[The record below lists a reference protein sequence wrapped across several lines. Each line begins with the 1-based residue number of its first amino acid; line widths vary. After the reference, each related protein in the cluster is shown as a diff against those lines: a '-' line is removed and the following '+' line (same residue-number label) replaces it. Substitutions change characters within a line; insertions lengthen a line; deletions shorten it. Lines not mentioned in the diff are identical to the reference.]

1 MTIAPSGN
9 LRQSLVMLFDSDRLS
24 IMCRDAG
31 VNPVLIP
38 YRERGLETF
47 ADQLLIYFTQ
57 RDILLAFVDVVQSQF
72 PELDWHALAN
82 NYVLVVQPA
91 C

>member
-1 MTIAPSGN
+1 M
-9 LRQSLVMLFDSDRLS
+9 LVL
-24 IMCRDAG
+24 IQY
-31 VNPVLIP
+31 LIP

-82 NYVLVVQPA
+82 NYVLSGTTGLLALSQLMDDTYIYDLVVAVQSGFSPD
-91 C
+91 